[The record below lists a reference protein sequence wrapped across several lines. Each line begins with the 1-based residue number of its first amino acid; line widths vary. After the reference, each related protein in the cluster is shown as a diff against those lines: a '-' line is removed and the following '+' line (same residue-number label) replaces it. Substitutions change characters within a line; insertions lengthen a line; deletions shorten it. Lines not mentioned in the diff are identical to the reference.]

1 MRHQG
6 QCQRC
11 QQDNQHGA
19 PALPMKFWAAGHGVL
34 ANPNQRRQEVE
45 DKDGRYKLLKKNSV
59 QISDMIQFLFSEDST
74 CDFIEAAKNMLAL
87 FEPVPHEGS
96 VWCYHQ
102 ISVMSCKTCHVQT
115 T

>member
-34 ANPNQRRQEVE
+34 ATLPGGKSESREARMSRT
-45 DKDGRYKLLKKNSV
+45 KIGRYKLLKKNSV
-59 QISDMIQFLFSEDST
+59 QISDIIQKK
-74 CDFIEAAKNMLAL
+74 IRKIRPEALLKQRKICS
-87 FEPVPHEGS
+87 P
-96 VWCYHQ
+96 
-102 ISVMSCKTCHVQT
+102 
-115 T
+115 